1 MDVVPSIHRPH
12 DNVCTEF
19 LVLANPDTVGT
30 LHRCA
35 HALEGDTMKIRV
47 ERDVL
52 ADAVAWA
59 ARILPQKAQ
68 LPVLAGLRLDAGTD
82 NALRLSGFDYEVS
95 GEAELDVTVA
105 EAGAVLVP
113 GRLLAD
119 ITRSLPAQP
128 VDLATD
134 GSRVQV
140 TCGTARFTLPT
151 LPLDEYPTL
160 PVMPEVSGTIGSDAF
175 AAAVGSVAVAAG
187 RDDTLPVL
195 TGIRVEIDG
204 EDVTLAATDRY
215 RLAVRTLRW
224 KPADPGLQATALV
237 PAKTLADAAKSL
249 TSGAEVTLALAA
261 GGTGEGLLGLSG
273 GTRRTTTR
281 LLDGEFPKY
290 RSLLPDSASSTATI
304 DTAALTEA
312 VRRVALVAS
321 RTSPVRLTF
330 SDDTVVLEAGGLDE
344 AEAAEALPAALQGE
358 GLTIAFNP
366 AYLLDGLGAIDSD
379 EATLSFTGATKPAV
393 LTGKAGAEAEGDY
406 RYLLM
411 PVRLAG

>member
-1 MDVVPSIHRPH
+1 
-12 DNVCTEF
+12 
-19 LVLANPDTVGT
+19 
-30 LHRCA
+30 
-35 HALEGDTMKIRV
+35 MKIRV
-47 ERDVL
+47 ERDTL

-82 NALRLSGFDYEVS
+82 GALRLSGFDYEVS
-95 GEAELDVTVA
+95 AEAELEVTVA

-128 VDLATD
+128 VELATD
-134 GSRVQV
+134 GARVQL

-160 PVMPEVSGTIGSDAF
+160 PSMPEVAGTIGSDAF
-175 AAAVGSVAVAAG
+175 AAAVASVAIAAG

-195 TGIRVEIDG
+195 TGVRVEIDG
-204 EDVTLAATDRY
+204 EEVTLAATDRY

-224 KPADPGLQATALV
+224 KPLDPSLQATALV
-237 PAKTLADAAKSL
+237 PARTLAEAAKSL

-261 GGTGEGLLGLSG
+261 TGAGEGLLGLSG
-273 GTRRTTTR
+273 GSRRTTTR

-290 RSLLPDSASSTATI
+290 RSLLPDGSSGSASI

-312 VRRVALVAS
+312 VRRVSLVAS
-321 RTSPVRLTF
+321 RTSPVRLSF
-330 SDDTVVLEAGGLDE
+330 SADGVVLEAGGLDE
-344 AEAAEALPAALQGE
+344 AEAAESLPASFEGE
-358 GLTIAFNP
+358 ALTIAFNP
-366 AYLLDGLGAIDSD
+366 GYLLDGLGAIDSD
-379 EATLSFTGATKPAV
+379 EPGWSFTAATKPAV
-393 LTGKAGAEAEGDY
+393 LTGKASEEGGGDY